1 MTKAQIKQPFKDFK
15 IQLSD
20 GTYEMIEDH
29 LKREVKRMALRCK
42 GGNLK
47 RLTPE
52 LFYVALGNLGGK

>member
-1 MTKAQIKQPFKDFK
+1 MTKTEIKQPFKTFK

-20 GTYEMIEDH
+20 CTYEMIEDH

-42 GGNLK
+42 SGNLK